1 MEVFGR
7 TFFPVLGKFFASEP
21 PSITACAYAPVNK
34 LPCTSESPKAS
45 AEA

>member
-1 MEVFGR
+1 VNQQITNWSERFSLLLGVER
-7 TFFPVLGKFFASEP
+7 SIPTFF
-21 PSITACAYAPVNK
+21 YAPVNR